1 MSDDGRCSHPGFD
14 ASEKWCVECVT
25 TLRARLTA
33 AEGLLKRW
41 CLDAKKCTYG
51 PHAFGCI
58 TCDTRAFLAAPPGRR
73 EAPACTHRCSLVG
86 CNEMG
91 TLVQGTGW
99 LCPKHAAL
107 IPAAPIPQPA
117 RCQKCG
123 GWFGPE
129 LEGGEPTQFH
139 FNGCPDGPATQL
151 ARATQP
157 APAQCS
163 CPFPRDK
170 CPTCA
175 HPCGACE
182 ATSLSLARRFR
193 PAPAPETCGTCGL
206 EPGTGLVQPQDKG
219 FPVPCPTCQGQ
230 QGPEFDGDIWC
241 PDCTLCR
248 MCGGKGYEIVLPGE
262 ESPCPACRPA
272 TPGDGR
278 ERP

>member
-117 RCQKCG
+117 
-123 GWFGPE
+123 
-129 LEGGEPTQFH
+129 
-139 FNGCPDGPATQL
+139 
-151 ARATQP
+151 P
-157 APAQCS
+157 APQV
-163 CPFPRDK
+163 
-170 CPTCA
+170 
-175 HPCGACE
+175 
-182 ATSLSLARRFR
+182 
-193 PAPAPETCGTCGL
+193 CGTCGL
-206 EPGTGLVQPQDKG
+206 EPHPLNHRQLQPTHQ
-219 FPVPCPTCQGQ
+219 FVPCPT
-230 QGPEFDGDIWC
+230 
-241 PDCTLCR
+241 
-248 MCGGKGYEIVLPGE
+248 
-262 ESPCPACRPA
+262 CRPA